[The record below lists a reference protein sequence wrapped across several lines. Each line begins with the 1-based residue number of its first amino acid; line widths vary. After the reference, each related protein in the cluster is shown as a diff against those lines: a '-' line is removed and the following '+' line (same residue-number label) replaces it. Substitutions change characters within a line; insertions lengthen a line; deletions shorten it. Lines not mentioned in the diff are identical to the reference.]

1 MLAVFF
7 LGSAGM
13 GSWAYLTQLH
23 PDLQTDSAAA
33 AATIKAASDGSI
45 AVLSYSPESLDKDFA
60 AARKPAGSLTAS
72 SVKVGLTK
80 VNGAWL
86 IYAFDPV

>member
-1 MLAVFF
+1 MGVSDAVAPRPADRLRSGGRHDQGGLRRVDRGAVVLA
-7 LGSAGM
+7 GKPG
-13 GSWAYLTQLH
+13 
-23 PDLQTDSAAA
+23 
-33 AATIKAASDGSI
+33 
-45 AVLSYSPESLDKDFA
+45 KDFA

>member
-1 MLAVFF
+1 
-7 LGSAGM
+7 
-13 GSWAYLTQLH
+13 LH

-33 AATIKAASDGSI
+33 AATIKAASDGPI
-45 AVLSYSPESLDKDFA
+45 AVHGRGTDRRRVLSYSPESLDKDFA